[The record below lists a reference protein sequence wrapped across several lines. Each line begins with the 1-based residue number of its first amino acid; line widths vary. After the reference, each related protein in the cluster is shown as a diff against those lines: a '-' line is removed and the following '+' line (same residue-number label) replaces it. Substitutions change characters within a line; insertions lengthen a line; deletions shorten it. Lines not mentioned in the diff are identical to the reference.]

1 MKLSSIL
8 LLMLVA
14 CGGEPPPQT
23 PPVVMAPAP
32 SPGEAAAGPP
42 SAPSRAVP
50 TLPRGRRLAVQ
61 DDEICVVHRGAL
73 YCRKEPNVS
82 PKPPPAPPLFSLE
95 SRLHVPGQVIDVATA
110 RYHGCAVNDE
120 GKVFCWGSN
129 EAGTRGDGGPKD
141 RAFPAEVPGLEGVVR
156 VVVAFR
162 HSCAQTASGE
172 VYCWGDNWQGEVGH
186 DTAYRDAAIDLV
198 RPVKV
203 AGIAGIEAIWAG
215 ESLSCARSTSRE
227 VRCWGDAI
235 GLGVEGPTPT
245 PVEHLAD
252 ASTLAF
258 GNQSYWCRILDEAQP
273 VACRGQQYSAW
284 TGLLPHRDATYP
296 GTEGAVELALG
307 NEHACARTAA
317 GKVICWGKP
326 TGGALGRVV
335 DQPGM
340 AEPQPVAGIDDAQA
354 IATSD
359 YQTCALGRQTLYCWG
374 RYPWREDRDNARDAR
389 LRRTRLP
396 R

>member
-1 MKLSSIL
+1 MKLSPIPL
-8 LLMLVA
+8 LLLVA

-32 SPGEAAAGPP
+32 SPGEAVVGPP
-42 SAPSRAVP
+42 SAPPRAVP
-50 TLPRGRRLAVQ
+50 KVPRGRSLAVR
-61 DDEICVVHRGAL
+61 DDQVCVVHGGAL
-73 YCRKEPNVS
+73 YCRKEPYTS
-82 PKPPPAPPLFSLE
+82 PKPAPAPPLFSLE
-95 SRLHVPGQVIDVATA
+95 SRLHVPGQVIDVALS
-110 RYHGCAVNDE
+110 RNHGCAVNDE
-120 GKVFCWGSN
+120 GKVYCWGSN
-129 EAGTRGDGGPKD
+129 ESGERGDGGPEE
-141 RAFPAEVPGLEGVVR
+141 RPFPALVPGVEGAVG
-156 VVVAFR
+156 VAVSFR
-162 HSCAQTASGE
+162 HTCAQTASGE
-172 VYCWGDNWQGEVGH
+172 VYCWGDNWKGEAGH
-186 DTAYRDAAIDLV
+186 DTAYTGAAIDLV

-203 AGIAGIEAIWAG
+203 AGVAGIDAIWAADG
-215 ESLSCARSTSRE
+215 LSCARSTSHE

-245 PVEHLAD
+245 PVEHLSD
-252 ASTLAF
+252 ATILAF
-258 GNQSYWCRILDEAQP
+258 GNQSYWCRTLSEGEP

-307 NEHACARTAA
+307 NEHACARTSA

-326 TGGALGRVV
+326 LGGVLGRVIDPPVTV
-335 DQPGM
+335 D
-340 AEPQPVAGIDDAQA
+340 PQPIPGIDDAQA

-359 YQTCALGRQTLYCWG
+359 YQTCALGRQALYCWG
-374 RYPWREDRDNARDAR
+374 GSPWRENSDAAINAK